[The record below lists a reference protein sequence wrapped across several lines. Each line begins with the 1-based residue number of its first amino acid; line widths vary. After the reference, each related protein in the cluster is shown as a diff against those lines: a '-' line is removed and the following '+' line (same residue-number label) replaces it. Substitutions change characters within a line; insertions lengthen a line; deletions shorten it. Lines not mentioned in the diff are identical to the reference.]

1 MALSFPNPSR
11 SFDEGRKGVRFSGHD
26 GVFEVPF
33 FIEADALVK
42 PDDRAGRID
51 ATEDEYL
58 SAFDRRRATI
68 QDVAREIH
76 TNRRRTSYTL
86 NASDFR

>member
-1 MALSFPNPSR
+1 MTLSFPNPSR
-11 SFDEGRKGVRFSGHD
+11 SFDEGRKGVRFIGHD

-33 FIEADALVK
+33 FIEAGALEK
-42 PDDRAGRID
+42 LGSETGRLDTSQAGC
-51 ATEDEYL
+51 L
-58 SAFDRRRATI
+58 SAFDRRRTAI
-68 QDVAREIH
+68 HDVAREIH

>member
-11 SFDEGRKGVRFSGHD
+11 SFDEGRKAVRFIGHD

-33 FIEADALVK
+33 FIEADALAKADGTTARFDVSQ
-42 PDDRAGRID
+42 D
-51 ATEDEYL
+51 ACL
-58 SAFDRRRATI
+58 SAFDRLRATI
-68 QDVAREIH
+68 HDVARAIH
-76 TNRRRTSYTL
+76 ARRRSTSHIL